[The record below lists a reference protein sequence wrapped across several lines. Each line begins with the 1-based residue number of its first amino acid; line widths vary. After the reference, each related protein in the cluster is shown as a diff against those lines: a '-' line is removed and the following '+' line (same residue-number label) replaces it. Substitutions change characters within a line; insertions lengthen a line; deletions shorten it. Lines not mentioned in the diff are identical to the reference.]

1 VEDLQEIHEEA
12 TAPRSKESEA
22 HGLDLSIPSKKLA
35 EDNTRDIILTALKI
49 NNISYDTLNI
59 SKSKFNK
66 LNKEQLIEA
75 LKGKINEPKEAE
87 KEDKKKQEDFDYL
100 GAILSLK
107 GTLESSLK
115 SGDYQKLDSEVMGV
129 TLKAMQSD
137 ENIQQID
144 IKSSHITKIIIGLS
158 VSYFISRLVGFENI
172 SNKINDIKNKILK
185 REKVENEE

>member
-1 VEDLQEIHEEA
+1 MEDLQEIHEEA